1 MSNIIKV
8 DLSDKYRTLLTD
20 VLPYELP
27 LWYTNYTMYK
37 ALKKHL
43 DIYVAISTIRKKVND
58 SFIGNTLIPLDYE
71 VFRGEMKSS
80 RKLSIIH
87 PFSQLDVC
95 NFYEKNSNLIEYYC
109 NKSEKS
115 LRFPFKM
122 ATCFFGK
129 LDKTKG
135 HIIDDGIEMYENDQK
150 TASSYFRYLK
160 YPFLYRFFE
169 SYEYQKLEKRFN
181 HMMQVD
187 IAKCFPNIYTHTI
200 GWATKNKRLAKN
212 KSAGSFEGDFDSL
225 MQNANYRETNGIV
238 VGPEF
243 SRIFAEIILQQID
256 LDILAVLREKY
267 LYKEGKDFDF
277 RRYVDDYFV
286 FYRSDEV
293 GKNVHKV
300 IGECLIK
307 YKLHLNE
314 TKTEYKCRPFTTKI
328 SIIKDNL
335 KILIDSLYSDRKDKN
350 GEIAGLIYPD
360 RKANQI
366 ISKIKMII
374 AKSDVQYNSI
384 SNYLIKSIENQSV
397 LTINEINKSENIKTQ
412 YLNWILVDLDIL
424 FFFHSMD
431 IRIRTT
437 DKIAKQVEFVIKSI
451 SNWKDKHSKDIIYKK
466 IFDLVKQAI
475 DIFLITNGEIFGL
488 ETLNLLVL
496 LTLLPKKYKFDN
508 NKLYDYYQKI
518 EETSSEDDFYF
529 RWVTFVLYIK
539 NDKKYNKL
547 KKKLIYLAKKYF
559 SSNKDLFKSTHFFIF
574 FFDFVACPYVD
585 IKERL
590 YIIELVKKTSRASY
604 NNEKKDHI
612 LTHNFIVPW
621 EEENYL
627 QNSLDK
633 REFIYSYE

>member
-37 ALKKHL
+37 ALKENL
-43 DIYVAISTIRKKVND
+43 DIYVTISNIEKKQD
-58 SFIGNTLIPLDYE
+58 CFINATLIPLDYD
-71 VFRGEMKSS
+71 VYRGELKSP

-87 PFSQLDVC
+87 PFSQLEVC
-95 NFYEKNSNLIEYYC
+95 NFYEKNSYLIEYYC
-109 NKSEKS
+109 SKSEKS
-115 LRFPFKM
+115 LRFPFGM

-129 LDKTKG
+129 LDKTNKQA
-135 HIIDDGIEMYENDQK
+135 INDGIEMFENDQK
-150 TASSYFRYLK
+150 TASSFFRYLK

-181 HMMQVD
+181 HMMLVD

-212 KSAGSFEGDFDSL
+212 KSYGSFEGDFDSL
-225 MQNANYRETNGIV
+225 MQNTNYRETHGIV

-256 LDILAVLREKY
+256 IDIIVILERVYK
-267 LYKEGKDFDF
+267 YKEGKDFDF

-286 FYRSDEV
+286 FYRSEEV

-314 TKTEYKCRPFTTKI
+314 AKTEYKCRPFTTKI
-328 SIIKDNL
+328 SIAKENIKM
-335 KILIDSLYSDRKDKN
+335 LIDSLYSNRNDKN
-350 GEIAGLIYPD
+350 GEITDLVYPD
-360 RKANQI
+360 RQANQI
-366 ISKIKMII
+366 ISKIKMIL
-374 AKSDVQYNSI
+374 AKNDVQYSSI
-384 SNYLIKSIENQSV
+384 SNYLIKSIQNQSIFT
-397 LTINEINKSENIKTQ
+397 LNEINKYENIKRHC
-412 YLNWILVDLDIL
+412 LNWILVDLDVL

-437 DKIAKQVEFVIKSI
+437 DKIAKQVEFVLRSI
-451 SNWKDKHSKDIIYKK
+451 SKWQDEQSKDIIYKK
-466 IFDLVKQAI
+466 VFDLVKQAI
-475 DIFLITNGEIFGL
+475 DIFLITNGDIFGL
-488 ETLNLLVL
+488 ETLNLLLL
-496 LTLLPKKYKFDN
+496 LTLLPEKYKLDN
-508 NKLYDYYQKI
+508 KILNNYYKKI
-518 EETSSEDDFYF
+518 EKTSSEDDFYF
-529 RWVTFVLYIK
+529 RWITFLLYIK
-539 NDKKYNKL
+539 NDKNYTKFKNE
-547 KKKLIYLAKKYF
+547 LICSAIKYF
-559 SSNKDLFKSTHFFIF
+559 SNNKDLFKSTHFFIF

-585 IKERL
+585 KEKRVE
-590 YIIELVKKTSRASY
+590 IIDLVKKSSNASY
-604 NNEKKDHI
+604 CDKKKNHI

-621 EEENYL
+621 NEKNYL
-627 QNSLDK
+627 QNSLNK
-633 REFIYSYE
+633 REFIFSYE